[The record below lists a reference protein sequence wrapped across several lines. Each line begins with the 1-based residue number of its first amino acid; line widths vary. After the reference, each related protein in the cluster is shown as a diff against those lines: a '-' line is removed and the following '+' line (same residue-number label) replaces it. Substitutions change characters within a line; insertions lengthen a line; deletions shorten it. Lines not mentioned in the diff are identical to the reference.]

1 MKKSIWIGLILCTA
15 TSFAQENLVENGSF
29 EDTDGKVKKLGSLNS
44 ATGWTSPTA
53 AKPDLYTASKVPEVN
68 VPQNLYGSE
77 EPKSG
82 GNYAGVVGFS
92 YGDKVPR
99 SYIQT
104 RLSEPLKKG
113 EKYCIQYSISLA
125 EGSKY
130 AIEGMGAMIS
140 KKEYGT
146 EAKSSLI
153 EEETSIVT
161 SKMFSA
167 TFDWDKVCGIY
178 IAEGGERFLTIGNF
192 RSNEDTKNE
201 KNKTPKGVTAEAI
214 IAAYYYIDDVSV
226 VQLLDNAQCDCA
238 TSDPTEEYSKLI
250 YQKQVVVDDKKMTA
264 AEKLN
269 AQELYFA
276 FGSNELTPL
285 ARDVLNTIA
294 ELMKA
299 NPTMKI
305 QILSHSDK
313 VEDEVGE
320 KKIEFADMTNK
331 RLSAVI
337 EYLTAVGVSE
347 SRLLPVPKGNGIDNP
362 EIRSYDDEEMIQ
374 AKNRRVTFKVQ

>member
-29 EDTDGKVKKLGSLNS
+29 EDTDGKVKKLGGLSS
-44 ATGWTSPTA
+44 AEGWYSPTA
-53 AKPDLYTASKVPEVN
+53 AKPDLYVPSKVPEIN

-77 EPKSG
+77 EAKSG

-92 YGDKVPR
+92 YGDKLPR
-99 SYIQT
+99 TYLQT
-104 RLSEPLKKG
+104 SLSIPLKKG
-113 EKYCIQYSISLA
+113 SKYCIQYSISLA

-130 AIEGMGAMIS
+130 AISGMGAMLN

-146 EAKSSLI
+146 DDKSSII
-153 EEETSIVT
+153 EEETSVVME
-161 SKMFSA
+161 KMYNA

-178 IAEGGERFLTIGNF
+178 VAEGGERYLTIGNF
-192 RSNEDTKNE
+192 RTNENTKNE

-226 VQLLDNAQCDCA
+226 VELVDGAQCDCA
-238 TSDPTEEYSKLI
+238 TSDPTEEYSKLV
-250 YQKQVVVDDKKMTA
+250 YQKQVVVDDKKMTDKD
-264 AEKLN
+264 KLN

-285 ARDVLNTIA
+285 ARDVLNTIS

-299 NPTMKI
+299 NPSLKI
-305 QILSHSDK
+305 QIISHSDK

-320 KKIEFADMTNK
+320 KKAEYADMCNK
-331 RLSAVI
+331 RISSVM
-337 EYLTAVGVSE
+337 EFLTAMGIDE

-374 AKNRRVTFKVQ
+374 AKNRRVTFKVL